1 MDEILLNQKQVDAL
15 IQHSEKAGLA
25 ESCAM
30 LLGTHND
37 QQWNVKEV
45 LLTRNAHNDS
55 ETSFI
60 IAPEELLQG
69 HQLAEKKQLELV
81 GIFHSQMQSA
91 CTTHRVA
98 EKIDSI
104 GINIEIVFCDLQDI
118 KDILFAQLTEIPGT
132 KESAAG
138 AVRSIPAGAV
148 KPLSGKNYVSVLFSV
163 RYKILIPDYL

>member
-45 LLTRNAHNDS
+45 RLTRKSHTDS

-60 IAPEELLQG
+60 ISPEELLQG
-69 HQLAEKKQLELV
+69 HQLAEKKQLGLV
-81 GIFHSQMQSA
+81 GIFHSHPNTAASPSNMDKKYMKVNGDVPWIIFS
-91 CTTHRVA
+91 
-98 EKIDSI
+98 
-104 GINIEIVFCDLQDI
+104 GINTDLRAFKLEQDMENTEEIKI
-118 KDILFAQLTEIPGT
+118 KIMERHFFQ
-132 KESAAG
+132 
-138 AVRSIPAGAV
+138 
-148 KPLSGKNYVSVLFSV
+148 
-163 RYKILIPDYL
+163 

>member
-1 MDEILLNQKQVDAL
+1 MDEILLNQKQVDSL

-45 LLTRNAHNDS
+45 LLTRNSHTDS

-60 IAPEELLQG
+60 ISPEELLQG

-81 GIFHSQMQSA
+81 GIFHSHPSTAASPSNMDKKYMKVNGDVPWIIFS
-91 CTTHRVA
+91 
-98 EKIDSI
+98 
-104 GINIEIVFCDLQDI
+104 GINTDL
-118 KDILFAQLTEIPGT
+118 KAFILEENMEDT
-132 KESAAG
+132 KE
-138 AVRSIPAGAV
+138 I
-148 KPLSGKNYVSVLFSV
+148 
-163 RYKILIPDYL
+163 KIKVIERHFFQ